1 MVVKTVIDELSLK
14 IDIKTKKDIDKTIS
28 SIASAINKLN
38 KAVSNVSAL
47 KKYVN
52 TLNSLTRRTFKVSGG
67 TSKAKAKET
76 TSIKAPET
84 EEVTNINA
92 VSEANKDI
100 VEEKKQAVDLTKE
113 EAREQK
119 RLAKL
124 AEKEKKNQDALNK
137 KAKNTVGPIAKMVKS
152 IGRIAFYRA
161 ARFALNQIVQGA
173 AKGLENIR
181 SVDTELDTSMKKM
194 SQSYTSLQNSF
205 AQLLSPIIKTLE
217 PVVTKIAD
225 TIANITNN
233 ISEARAALSGATT
246 YTKILTSDSEEY
258 KKNLEDATATL
269 LEFDKFS
276 SLTQEK
282 KGYTGTIEAEVDMTK
297 EEAQG
302 IVTQVNLLE
311 TALWGIVAVITAI
324 QALKFFNTITNI
336 TQALK
341 GMKASSKQA
350 TDALKSQKTA
360 TTALAISGVAILS
373 TGIVSLISNWEEMGR
388 VGRWLVPIL
397 SLVAGAIT
405 AIAVAIHFGKGSWGR
420 ALAIGSIVTGAGLSV
435 GSALSAAT
443 GFADGGTPKQ
453 GTYFYAGEAG
463 AEIVANTSG
472 GKTGVTNIAQFKTAM
487 VQALSEYGAARNGRT
502 SDTVLQVNGKEF
514 ARATANDMASALSQ
528 KYRVDFQPR

>member
-1 MVVKTVIDELSLK
+1 MKTVIDELSLK

-52 TLNSLTRRTFKVSGG
+52 TLNSLTKRTFKVSDG
-67 TSKAKAKET
+67 TSKSKAKET
-76 TSIKAPET
+76 TAIKSPET
-84 EEVTNINA
+84 QEVSTVNA

-113 EAREQK
+113 EIKEQK

-124 AEKEKKNQDALNK
+124 AEKEKKNQDALNR
-137 KAKNTVGPIAKMVKS
+137 KAKKTASPIAKAIKS
-152 IGRIAFYRA
+152 LGRIALYRA
-161 ARFALNQIVQGA
+161 ARFALTQIVQGA
-173 AKGLENIR
+173 AQGLENIR

-194 SQSYTSLQNSF
+194 SQSYTALQNSF

-217 PVVTKIAD
+217 PVITKIAD
-225 TIANITNN
+225 FVAGITNN

-282 KGYTGTIEAEVDMTK
+282 KGYTGTVPAEVDMTK

-302 IVTQVNLLE
+302 WVTGINLVE
-311 TALWGIVAVITAI
+311 TALWGIVTVISAI
-324 QALKFFNTITNI
+324 IALKFSKTIKGI
-336 TQALK
+336 SDSLK

-350 TDALKSQKTA
+350 TDAIKSQKNA
-360 TTALAISGVAILS
+360 TTALAISGVAVLA
-373 TGIVSLISNWEEMGR
+373 TGIVSLISNWEEMGK

-420 ALAIGSIVTGAGLSV
+420 ALAIGSIVTGTGLSV
-435 GSALSAAT
+435 GSALTAAI
-443 GFADGGTPKQ
+443 GFADGGVPKQ

-487 VQALSEYGAARNGRT
+487 VQALAEYGVARNGRT

-528 KYRVDFQPR
+528 KYRVNFQPR